1 MSGVFYGIGVGPGDP
16 ELITLK
22 ALRILAG
29 APVLAYSATE
39 DGESMVRAIAGPHL
53 PDGRIEI
60 AVRTPIGRGP
70 EAAEAVYDGYAAE
83 IARHLDAGRDVAFL
97 CQGDPFVYGSFAYLH
112 GRLAAAYTTR
122 VVPGVSSL
130 CAVAAAAGVPL
141 VRGYEVLNVVPA
153 PLAEAELEA
162 RLGGGDAVAVVKVG
176 RHLAKVRRVIQH
188 LGLMHSAVYVE
199 RATMKGERILP
210 LDRADAESAPYFSM
224 IVVPGNGG
232 RSG

>member
-22 ALRILAG
+22 AVRIMAG
-29 APVLAYSATE
+29 APVIAYSATE
-39 DGESMVRAIAGPHL
+39 EGESMVRAIAAPHL

-70 EAAEAVYDGYAAE
+70 AAAEAVYDGYAAE

-112 GRLAAAYTTR
+112 ERLAARHTTR

-130 CAVAAAAGVPL
+130 GAVAAAAGVPL
-141 VRGYEVLNVVPA
+141 VRGCEVLSVVPA
-153 PLAEAELEA
+153 PLAEAELET
-162 RLGGGDAVAVVKVG
+162 RLGAGDAVAVVKVG
-176 RHLAKVRRVIQH
+176 RHLAKVRRVIQR
-188 LGLMHSAVYVE
+188 LGLMGRAVYVE
-199 RATMKGERILP
+199 RATMENQRVLA
-210 LDRADAESAPYFSM
+210 LARVRRASAPYFSM
-224 IVVPGNGG
+224 IVVPGNGS
-232 RSG
+232 RSE

>member
-22 ALRILAG
+22 AVRIMAG
-29 APVLAYSATE
+29 APVIAYSATE
-39 DGESMVRAIAGPHL
+39 EGESMVRAIAAPHL

-70 EAAEAVYDGYAAE
+70 AAAEAVYDGYAAE

-112 GRLAAAYTTR
+112 ERLAARHTTR

-130 CAVAAAAGVPL
+130 GAVAAAAGVPL
-141 VRGYEVLNVVPA
+141 VRGYEVLSVVPA

-162 RLGGGDAVAVVKVG
+162 RLGAGDAVAVVKVG
-176 RHLAKVRRVIQH
+176 RHLAKVRRVIRR
-188 LGLMHSAVYVE
+188 LGLMGRAVYVE
-199 RATMKGERILP
+199 RATMENQRVLA
-210 LDRADAESAPYFSM
+210 LARVRRASAPYFSM
-224 IVVPGNGG
+224 IVVPGNGS